1 MSIDPSFMF
10 LIHLF
15 AYKMLENGKKM
26 APIYHTSPYKLCGKK
41 QQFLACEKLNLTIF

>member
-15 AYKMLENGKKM
+15 AYKMLENSKKWHLSVTL
-26 APIYHTSPYKLCGKK
+26 AHHKLCGKN
-41 QQFLACEKLNLTIF
+41 QQFIACEKLKLQIF